1 MPGTTRLR
9 VEIGAGLRILWCTFV
24 RVYSRGSW
32 HTGGAAE
39 VVPMKKPFDA
49 LYAGMEGLGPQ
60 LRGADRYVRGIGLI
74 RERIAEMQGR
84 SWIIC
89 LRTPQSK
96 GLCERCM
103 PMIRWEGV

>member
-9 VEIGAGLRILWCTFV
+9 VEIGTGLRILWCTFV

-49 LYAGMEGLGPQ
+49 LYAGMERALAGLGPE
-60 LRGADRYVRGIGLI
+60 LRGADRYARGIGLI
-74 RERIAEMQGR
+74 RERIPELQAD
-84 SWIIC
+84 
-89 LRTPQSK
+89 P
-96 GLCERCM
+96 GLF
-103 PMIRWEGV
+103 VY